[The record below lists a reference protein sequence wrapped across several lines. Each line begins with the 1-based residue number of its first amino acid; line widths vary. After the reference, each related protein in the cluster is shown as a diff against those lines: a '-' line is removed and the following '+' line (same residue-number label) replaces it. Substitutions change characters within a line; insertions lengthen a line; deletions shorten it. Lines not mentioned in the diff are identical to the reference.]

1 MLVTFYNEVSSV
13 NETNENSYIY
23 IFTVPIIQKK
33 KKNSEFSVYVQRAL
47 TNVE

>member
-23 IFTVPIIQKK
+23 IFTVTIIQKK
-33 KKNSEFSVYVQRAL
+33 KRIQSSVFMFK
-47 TNVE
+47 EP